1 MRPFLVS
8 IVVLFALVASAQ
20 AQLLHD
26 MIHAEIELN
35 PPEVAVAGKIATTRI
50 VGQELSAPFTGIAMQ
65 GFTASDSLSGAVRFF
80 ENNTW
85 GPWHPLYIVRSGTD
99 EAFLAA
105 YRGDMVRTA
114 SSLELQF
121 QIDSAHELQIL
132 IAGTFDQRLD
142 GQDTPSQQSQKT
154 GQSNDFLITAPHL
167 RRRAEWGAQPFR
179 GTPIALNRPSYNYM
193 TLHHTAGFSARTLV
207 EGLDQVRRIQDF
219 HQNGR
224 GWSDIGYQFLMDQE
238 GRLYQGRPFLNEAVP
253 FDQGP
258 PLAHGAHAGGANTGN
273 IGISLMGCYHPPEG
287 SNCLD
292 QMTEPAV
299 DSLIA
304 TFGFLSE
311 RYGVSPKNMRG
322 HRDFGST
329 ACPGDNNYR
338 MLPGFILRVE
348 GLLVTGNNLL
358 GRAAMDARV
367 DNEGIVTVKWVFT
380 ADFGIAEFIVR
391 RRVGDDSTVRITSGA
406 GAVDGRVI
414 DTPGVG
420 RHVYEL
426 WARNESG
433 IEQRLALAG
442 IDVEAAVGDFL
453 TQSFP
458 NPTSGQ
464 TTIRYFLARE
474 SGITFI
480 EVFDVTGKRMLTGE
494 KQYREA
500 GEWYVTHLNTSDL
513 PSGVYFYRILVDG
526 FGGTVFEATQSLIVI
541 R

>member
-8 IVVLFALVASAQ
+8 IAVVFVLVASAR

-50 VGQELSAPFTGIAMQ
+50 VGQELSAPFTGIVLQ

-114 SSLELQF
+114 SSLELRF
-121 QIDSAHELQIL
+121 QIDSAHELQFL
-132 IAGTFDQRLD
+132 RAGTFDQRLD

-154 GQSNDFLITAPHL
+154 GQSDDFLITAPHL

-179 GTPIALNRPSYNYM
+179 GTPIALNRPSYDYM
-193 TLHHTAGFSARTLV
+193 TLHHTAGFSAGTLV

-238 GRLYQGRPFLNEAVP
+238 GRLYQGRPFLNEAAP

-322 HRDFGST
+322 HRDFGNT

-338 MLPGFILRVE
+338 MLPGLILRVE
-348 GLLVTGNNLL
+348 DLLITGNNLL
-358 GRAAMDARV
+358 GRAAMNARV
-367 DNEGIVTVKWVFT
+367 DNEGIVTVKWAFT

-420 RHVYEL
+420 RHAYEL
-426 WARNESG
+426 WARSENG
-433 IEQRLALAG
+433 LEQRLALTD

-464 TTIRYFLARE
+464 ATVRYFLASE
-474 SGITFI
+474 SGITSI
-480 EVFDVTGKRMLTGE
+480 EVFDVTGKLMLTGE

-500 GEWYVTHLNTSDL
+500 GEWYVTHFNTSAL

-526 FGGTVFEATQSLIVI
+526 FRGTVFEATQPLIVI

>member
-8 IVVLFALVASAQ
+8 IAVLFALVASAR

-35 PPEVAVAGKIATTRI
+35 PPEVAVAGKVATTRV
-50 VGQELSAPFTGIAMQ
+50 VGQELSAPFTGIALQ

-105 YRGDMVRTA
+105 YRGDKIRTA
-114 SSLELQF
+114 SSIELQF

-179 GTPIALNRPSYNYM
+179 GTPIPLNRPSYNYM

-322 HRDFGST
+322 HRDFGNT

-348 GLLVTGNNLL
+348 GLLVTGNSLL

-426 WARNESG
+426 WARSESG

-464 TTIRYFLARE
+464 ATIRYFLARE

-526 FGGTVFEATQSLIVI
+526 FGGTVFEATQPLIVI

>member
-8 IVVLFALVASAQ
+8 IAVLFTLVASAQ

-35 PPEVAVAGKIATTRI
+35 PPEVAVAGKVATTRI
-50 VGQELSAPFTGIAMQ
+50 IGQELSAQFTGIALQ

-105 YRGDMVRTA
+105 YRGDVVRTA
-114 SSLELQF
+114 SSIELQF

-193 TLHHTAGFSARTLV
+193 TLHHTAGFSAKTLV

-238 GRLYQGRPFLNEAVP
+238 GRLYQGRPFLNEAAP

-258 PLAHGAHAGGANTGN
+258 PLANGAHAGGANTGN
-273 IGISLMGCYHPPEG
+273 IGVSLMGCYHPPEG

-292 QMTEPAV
+292 QMTESAA

-304 TFGFLSE
+304 TFGFLTE
-311 RYGVSPKNMRG
+311 RYGVSPRNMRG
-322 HRDFGST
+322 HRDFGNT

-338 MLPGFILRVE
+338 MLPGLILRVE
-348 GLLVTGNNLL
+348 DLLITGNNLL
-358 GRAAMDARV
+358 GRAAMNARV
-367 DNEGIVTVKWVFT
+367 DNEGIVTVKWAFT

-420 RHVYEL
+420 RHAYEL
-426 WARNESG
+426 WARSESG
-433 IEQRLALAG
+433 LEQRLAFTD
-442 IDVEAAVGDFL
+442 IDVEAAVGDLL

-464 TTIRYFLARE
+464 ATVRYFLASE
-474 SGITFI
+474 SGITSI
-480 EVFDVTGKRMLTGE
+480 EVFDVTGKLMLTGE

-500 GEWYVTHLNTSDL
+500 GEWYVTHFNTSAL

-526 FGGTVFEATQSLIVI
+526 FRGTVFEATQPLIVI